1 MVIINDRI
9 KKSVLK
15 LKLLLISRIKA
26 LRGVKIMKKIINF
39 IIASLLSIVLMG
51 CSNTSVQLNGTYE
64 VKVKNSNEIGEFA
77 TAHEYINLDGSG
89 NFTITSYY
97 SRTNFSGIIS
107 SLTFAGELVTN
118 IEGKYF
124 VESKEIQLEW
134 FVNNVRQSKTYEF
147 DSTSLF
153 KATYYSDGTLNNKS
167 EVYEKVTSDNLVN
180 IDGTFT
186 YNSSSSDFMFINMS
200 KFRKLVIT
208 GSEFEFQ
215 FINSLTS
222 ITGSLLLGRRN
233 AVLLNV
239 TEFSSY
245 NPVILSLNNNG
256 IEMTL
261 RSFSETTL
269 IFDSE

>member
-1 MVIINDRI
+1 MINDRI
-9 KKSVLK
+9 KKSVVR
-15 LKLLLISRIKA
+15 LKLLLISRIKVI
-26 LRGVKIMKKIINF
+26 RGVKIMKRIINF
-39 IIASLLSIVLMG
+39 IVASLLSIVLMG
-51 CSNTSVQLNGTYE
+51 CSNTSIHLNGTYE
-64 VKVKNSNEIGEFA
+64 VKVKNSNEIEEFA

-107 SLTFAGELVTN
+107 SSTFAGELVTN

-124 VESKEIQLEW
+124 VKSKEIELEW
-134 FVNNVRQSKTYEF
+134 FVNNLRQSKTYEF
-147 DSTSLF
+147 NSTSLF

-180 IDGTFT
+180 IDGSFT
-186 YNSSSSDFMFINMS
+186 YNSGASDSIFINMN
-200 KFRKLVIT
+200 KFRKLIIT

-215 FINSLTS
+215 FVNGITS

-245 NPVILSLNNNG
+245 EPVTLSLNNNG